1 MKTILF
7 ILISTLL
14 MLSCSNSQENE
25 NISEEYEQFMEVLSV
40 DVTAMNESI
49 NIKSIKNFS
58 NIEFIEVIQNQ
69 DTIKKYPDKNGKAQ
83 IIKDSW
89 YTVETIFKEN
99 EISPSSINIIFKY
112 NDTDS
117 DRSLVIRII
126 RDKNINNLTIIQHK
140 DMIGGD
146 GYRRFMDRLSDT
158 IPAIG
163 GSVTIKSSDI
173 FFYVNFV
180 GIIQNDDTI
189 RTYFDNEKKPQI
201 ITNEWYTIET
211 IFKKN
216 DLCPSSIN
224 ISMTE
229 NNTNSER
236 GLLIELPRG
245 NSHNILTIIQ
255 KKE

>member
-1 MKTILF
+1 
-7 ILISTLL
+7 

-58 NIEFIEVIQNQ
+58 NIEFIEAIQNQ

-89 YTVETIFKEN
+89 YTVETIFVKN
-99 EISPSSINIIFKY
+99 ETTPSSINIIFKY

-117 DRSLVIRII
+117 DRSLVIRIT
-126 RDKNINNLTIIQHK
+126 RDKSINNLTIIQHK

-146 GYRRFMDRLSDT
+146 GYRQFMDRLSDT
-158 IPAIG
+158 IPAKG
-163 GSVTIKSSDI
+163 GSITIKSFDT
-173 FFYVNFV
+173 FFNV
-180 GIIQNDDTI
+180 ISLRSIQNGDTI
-189 RTYFDNEKKPQI
+189 NDFFEDIEPI
-201 ITNEWYTIET
+201 VITDDWYTVKT
-211 IFKKN
+211 IFKKEESF
-216 DLCPSSIN
+216 PSALN

-229 NNTNSER
+229 NNTNTER
-236 GLLIELPRG
+236 FLLISIPQG
-245 NSHNILTIIQ
+245 NIYNSLVITQ